1 MAEPPDSPYILSRW
15 YEVAGETEHLLQ
27 RHEELMEERME
38 LCRRRADLFREMLA
52 AARTFVQD
60 VGSSTSERGE

>member
-1 MAEPPDSPYILSRW
+1 MAELPDSPYILSRW
-15 YEVAGETEHLLQ
+15 YEVAGETETLLR

-52 AARTFVQD
+52 TAKVFVQD
-60 VGSSTSERGE
+60 VESSTGERGQ